1 MATWS
6 SILVSPS
13 SGLQT
18 SVYLSPDFRSIHHWN
33 IYYITGEPGGKYT
46 FEEFK
51 AFISNRLADEEEI
64 TRFNDDRAKIRF
76 IARFLDGDAAKWW
89 NVTMK
94 SDSFAA
100 SNCQIE
106 MASFWSAMAERYAIT
121 NRPYE

>member
-1 MATWS
+1 MSDNVTEAK
-6 SILVSPS
+6 
-13 SGLQT
+13 SGLEREATGTVQ
-18 SVYLSPDFRSIHHWN
+18 YLIRREEIKPIF
-33 IYYITGEPGGKYT
+33 TGEPGGKYT